1 MTTAD
6 GAMGSD
12 MPGKA
17 ELLGLMLDSV
27 AALPVDG
34 LPEPGPETGWRPALE
49 AVAHASWRL
58 HLEHPWLLQVDQGR
72 PLLGPNALDCWSTGN
87 PPSRKPC

>member
-1 MTTAD
+1 
-6 GAMGSD
+6 MGSD